1 MRRNIKMINQSR
13 NANAER
19 EHTEVYQLGF
29 FCFFVFFAAIEII
42 VSHSSIKKKNKNE
55 LDSSKV

>member
-19 EHTEVYQLGF
+19 EHTEVYQLF
-29 FCFFVFFAAIEII
+29 FFWFFFFAAIEII

>member
-29 FCFFVFFAAIEII
+29 FCFVFFAAIEII